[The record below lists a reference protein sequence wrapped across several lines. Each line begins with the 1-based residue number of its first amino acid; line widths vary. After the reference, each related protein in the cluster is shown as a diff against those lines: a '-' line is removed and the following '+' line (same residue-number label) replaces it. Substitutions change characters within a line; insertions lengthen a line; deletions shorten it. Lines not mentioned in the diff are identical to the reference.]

1 MKWLGDEPGD
11 VGKSLSTDEILVGF
25 SLLDGTP
32 LWSTT
37 LSDLLDKKDAQIAE
51 LNALADELA
60 KDAAD
65 ELYCGTKIHDG
76 ATFDEFAQELKANRL
91 QEIRK
96 VKP

>member
-51 LNALADELA
+51 LNALT
-60 KDAAD
+60 D